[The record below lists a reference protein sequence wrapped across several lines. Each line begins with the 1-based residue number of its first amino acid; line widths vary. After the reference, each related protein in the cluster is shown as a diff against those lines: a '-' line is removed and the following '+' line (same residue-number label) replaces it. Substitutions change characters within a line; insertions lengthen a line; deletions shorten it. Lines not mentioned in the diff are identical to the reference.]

1 MQLASEY
8 HWESY
13 NLSGFRSYLAHE
25 IVAVYHRLLAS
36 FPKAIKMPTV
46 IIKLVTG
53 CMF

>member
-1 MQLASEY
+1 MNITVRATVCQGLDLNWLMRVHPFE
-8 HWESY
+8 
-13 NLSGFRSYLAHE
+13 
-25 IVAVYHRLLAS
+25 AVYHRLLAS